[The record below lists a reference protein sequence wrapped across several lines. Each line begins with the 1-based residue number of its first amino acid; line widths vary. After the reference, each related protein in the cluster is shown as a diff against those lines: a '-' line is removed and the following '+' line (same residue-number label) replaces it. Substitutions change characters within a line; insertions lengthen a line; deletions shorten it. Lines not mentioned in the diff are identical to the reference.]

1 MTTENSLRS
10 FIIEE
15 LHFAGDPAQLT
26 SDYPLLETD
35 TIDSLGIYSII
46 GFCEDEFGVHID
58 DDELVP
64 ENFETIGDIA
74 GLVRSKQNT

>member
-1 MTTENSLRS
+1 MSTADALRN

-15 LHFAGDPAQLT
+15 LHFAGDPASLT

-46 GFCEDEFGVHID
+46 GYCEDEFGVHID
-58 DDELVP
+58 DEELVP
-64 ENFETIGDIA
+64 ENFETIGDIVK
-74 GLVRSKQNT
+74 LVDAKRV